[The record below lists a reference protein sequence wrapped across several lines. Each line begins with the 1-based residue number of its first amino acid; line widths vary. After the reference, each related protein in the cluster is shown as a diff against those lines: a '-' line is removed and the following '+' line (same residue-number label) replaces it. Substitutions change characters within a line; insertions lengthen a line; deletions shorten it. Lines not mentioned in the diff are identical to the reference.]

1 VSRCE
6 EHVYKF
12 LLQKKQVRKKLSH
25 QNIWASICT
34 WQFQLNDT
42 YMCQSN
48 QCWRSVLTLWR
59 PAKKGIFGKKHRN
72 THDFERELLRSCTG
86 YRPGQ
91 SVKKRSK
98 SSSLHSKKN
107 FLVGGCGFFMSDVIS
122 GGLLSHLGLLYLA
135 TNC

>member
-72 THDFERELLRSCTG
+72 TRLWAGIT
-86 YRPGQ
+86 P
-91 SVKKRSK
+91 
-98 SSSLHSKKN
+98 
-107 FLVGGCGFFMSDVIS
+107 
-122 GGLLSHLGLLYLA
+122 LLYGLQ
-135 TNC
+135 TWSKCQKTQQVF